1 MDYLLQN
8 TTESPEIAWLLQ
20 EIFKHKI
27 LHIMLD
33 QHPTSEIHLFKYP
46 DKSNRA
52 AL

>member
-1 MDYLLQN
+1 MDYPVQN
-8 TTESPEIAWLLQ
+8 TTESLEIVWLLQ

-27 LHIMLD
+27 LHIILH

-46 DKSNRA
+46 GKSNGA